1 MRTGPEAPGV
11 VGSLIGEPHF
21 EQARGVLMEVCGC
34 TAYRAMTFIEEAADR
49 TGRRPEDL
57 VALLRVSRSHA
68 DVLRL
73 LQPEL

>member
-1 MRTGPEAPGV
+1 
-11 VGSLIGEPHF
+11 
-21 EQARGVLMEVCGC
+21 MEVCGC
-34 TAYRAMTFIEEAADR
+34 TAYRAMTFIDEAADR